1 MNLEIFDIFECWDHR
16 SRFEAKVSFFN
27 RTDFKDFSFFSQILD
42 SLSSRDD
49 GKFNFENDLEERFEF
64 TKKTQETEFQR
75 FMNSSEQMD
84 IVLTIDKKIIDG
96 KQSIYFFDSF
106 IKHLIG
112 KQVAETMSYF
122 HNLFSNECER
132 IFFEILDP
140 NISEFNLHT
149 GSIYFGTSSSESDN
163 RFNRISKL
171 FKVKNAS
178 SFYNLDNY
186 ELLPDDFHVST
197 AYPKNDST
205 RDLKKYFKKIEM
217 ILSIIYVSASS
228 RIDERRLYYQIND
241 VANTHIVSL
250 NNDLAYNPVIFEIY
264 NWIYSTDSY
273 IDKSSIARSVFEY
286 LAAEIIDSDDSVI
299 RGIQKAYNI
308 YIKDKVSV
316 YLDAKKELSSYIIE
330 SLSSLKRYPNAILD
344 TFLKNLYAISG
355 FFFSVIL
362 ANVISERE
370 LDKIFTND
378 ILVII
383 IIALIGSFIFWGI
396 SNYKFSVDLQNF
408 KDIFKTLKNNY
419 REVLLDNE
427 LDTIFGNIKLD
438 DEIIKVKIFKKKV
451 NCVWG
456 SLLFISMAV
465 TIIVLLKGK

>member
-1 MNLEIFDIFECWDHR
+1 M
-16 SRFEAKVSFFN
+16 
-27 RTDFKDFSFFSQILD
+27 
-42 SLSSRDD
+42 
-49 GKFNFENDLEERFEF
+49 
-64 TKKTQETEFQR
+64 
-75 FMNSSEQMD
+75 
-84 IVLTIDKKIIDG
+84 
-96 KQSIYFFDSF
+96 
-106 IKHLIG
+106 
-112 KQVAETMSYF
+112 QV
-122 HNLFSNECER
+122 R
-132 IFFEILDP
+132 
-140 NISEFNLHT
+140 
-149 GSIYFGTSSSESDN
+149 
-163 RFNRISKL
+163 
-171 FKVKNAS
+171 
-178 SFYNLDNY
+178 FYNLDNY